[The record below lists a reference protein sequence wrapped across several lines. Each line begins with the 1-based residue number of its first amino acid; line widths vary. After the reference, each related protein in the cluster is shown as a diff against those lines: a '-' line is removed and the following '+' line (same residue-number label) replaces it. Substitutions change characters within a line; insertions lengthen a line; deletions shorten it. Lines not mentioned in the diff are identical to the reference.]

1 MKSKKDANSY
11 VKVDNLKS
19 QITYQACESTKE
31 QNLCQHFMFVFL

>member
-1 MKSKKDANSY
+1 MESKKDANLY

-31 QNLCQHFMFVFL
+31 QNLYQHYFGVSL